1 MAANLENISQLERRL
16 NITLPA
22 AEIDLEVQSRLKR
35 LAREAKMAGF
45 RPGKVP
51 LKVVAKQYENQV
63 RREVLGD
70 ALQKSFGEA
79 IREQNLRVAGYP
91 RFEPKTAAESAAQVE
106 FSATFEVYPE
116 VTLGDMSKVTISR
129 PVTSVSAAEV
139 EKTLEIMRKQRASF
153 EPVAR
158 AAALGDKVVLD
169 FAGKI
174 DGNEFDGGKGEGI
187 GVILGEGRLLKDFE
201 NQVVDMKA
209 GASKIFE
216 IRFPEDYHAKELA
229 GKTATFDVK
238 LKQVAE
244 PKLPPVDAEFAKSL
258 GVADGN
264 LETMRREIRENL
276 EREVKRRINAR
287 IKDQIMRALIDT
299 TKVVVPKSLVEIEI
313 ERMSAAARQDLD
325 ARGVKTEG
333 VPLTRDMFEPQ
344 AQRRATLG
352 LIMAEV
358 VRANGLQA
366 RPEQVRAL
374 VEEQAQTY
382 EQPEQLVKW
391 FYQAPERLREVES
404 MALEDNVIAWV
415 LAIAKVEDKATEFD
429 ELMGKTANDAAA

>member
-1 MAANLENISQLERRL
+1 MAATLENISQLERRL

-22 AEIDLEVQSRLKR
+22 VEIDHEVQSRLKR
-35 LAREAKMAGF
+35 LARDAKMAGF

-51 LKVVAKQYENQV
+51 LKVVARQYENQV

-106 FSATFEVYPE
+106 FSATFEIYPE
-116 VTLGDMSKVTISR
+116 VTVGDMSKVTISR
-129 PVTSVSAAEV
+129 PVFSISAAEV
-139 EKTLEIMRKQRASF
+139 DKTLEIMRKQRASF
-153 EPVAR
+153 EAVAR

-174 DGNEFDGGKGEGI
+174 DGNQFDGGKGEDFS
-187 GVILGEGRLLKDFE
+187 VILGEARLLKDFE
-201 NQVVDMKA
+201 SRVVDMKA
-209 GASKIFE
+209 GASKTFE
-216 IRFPEDYHAKELA
+216 IRFPEDYHEKELA

-287 IKDQIMRALIDT
+287 LKDQIMRALIDT
-299 TKVVVPKSLVEIEI
+299 TRVVVPKSLVEIEI
-313 ERMSAAARQDLD
+313 ERLSAAARQDLD
-325 ARGVKTEG
+325 ARGVKAEG
-333 VPLTRDMFEPQ
+333 APLTRDMFDEQ

-352 LIMAEV
+352 LIMAAV
-358 VRANGLQA
+358 VKTNGLHA
-366 RPEQVRAL
+366 KPEQVRAM

-391 FYQAPERLREVES
+391 FYQTPERLRDVES
-404 MALEDNVIAWV
+404 MVLEDNVVAWA
-415 LAIAKVEDKATEFD
+415 LAIAKVEDKATGFD
-429 ELMGKTANDAAA
+429 ELMGNSK